1 MPYEG
6 RESVPVTQSNNDVGG
21 HMGGRD
27 VNVYANAGDV
37 YLTAPADLARNQ
49 KASVFRRLFERLE
62 QEANEDK
69 VLTGYIRQ
77 LEIYT
82 RVVENEEVVGLEQK
96 LRMAGRDRQVTLA
109 TGLKENVF
117 ATLKANLFSPTY
129 QMIAATLMA
138 KVHERFESDVRHLI
152 DDGADSAAI
161 DRAVSQHIIAP
172 FAEELEECPQFED
185 VAVDYVRGM
194 VYFLTGNCH
203 IRWDKC

>member
-1 MPYEG
+1 
-6 RESVPVTQSNNDVGG
+6 
-21 HMGGRD
+21 MGGRD
-27 VNVYANAGDV
+27 VNIYQVAGDFHQTSSNAESPKYSRV
-37 YLTAPADLARNQ
+37 
-49 KASVFRRLFERLE
+49 SVFRRLFEKLE
-62 QEANEDK
+62 REVAEDK

-82 RVVENEEVVGLEQK
+82 RVVENEEVVGLEHK
-96 LRMAGRDRQVTLA
+96 LRTAGRDRQLTLA

-138 KVHERFESDVRHLI
+138 KVHERFETHVRPLI
-152 DDGADSAAI
+152 ENGAETAAI

-172 FAEELEECPQFED
+172 FSEELEECPQFED

-194 VYFLTGNCH
+194 IYFLTGNCH

>member
-1 MPYEG
+1 MPYHG
-6 RESVPVTQSNNDVGG
+6 RASVPVTQTKNDVGG

-37 YLTAPADLARNQ
+37 YLTAPADPVRHLS
-49 KASVFRRLFERLE
+49 ASVFRRLFERLA

-82 RVVENEEVVGLEQK
+82 RVVENEQVVGLEEK
-96 LRMAGRDRQVTLA
+96 LRMAGRDRQLPLA
-109 TGLKENVF
+109 AGLKENIF

-138 KVHERFESDVRHLI
+138 KVHERFETYVRPLI
-152 DDGADSAAI
+152 EDGADAAAI
-161 DRAVSQHIIAP
+161 DKAVSQHITMP
-172 FAEELEECPQFED
+172 FAEELEACPQFEE

-194 VYFLTGNCH
+194 IYFLTGNCH